1 MILHIQEWI
10 IIKVAE
16 EVDVRSRWMV
26 HKTRQGLGLKA
37 RTRLYEV
44 GEPNN
49 YFHHSDSL
57 PPVIFIRLEEF
68 VSVKE
73 LLPYIF

>member
-1 MILHIQEWI
+1 MILHIQEWV

-16 EVDVRSRWMV
+16 EVDVWSRWMV
-26 HKTRQGLGLKA
+26 QRQERGLGSRHVLDSMKWMSQ
-37 RTRLYEV
+37 
-44 GEPNN
+44 NN
-49 YFHHSDSL
+49 CFHHSDSL
-57 PPVIFIRLEEF
+57 PPVIFIWLEEF